1 MRISPYEDGPFE
13 YDEDPFRE
21 KIAPPTDD
29 EMLQEIGEKNLHI
42 IRQVAAG
49 MNLGNVEVTATFDN
63 RVEIKEFTI
72 RGLLLPISPRG
83 GERGERRRRRS
94 GFVKLLDQLKQG

>member
-29 EMLQEIGEKNLHI
+29 EMLQEIGERHLHI
-42 IRQVAAG
+42 IRQIAAG
-49 MNLGNVEVTATFDN
+49 MNLGNVEVTATYDN
-63 RVEIKEFTI
+63 QVEIKEFTI
-72 RGLLLPISPRG
+72 RGLLLPLSPEEEEE
-83 GERGERRRRRS
+83 ERKKREERIR
-94 GFVKLLDQLKQG
+94 KLLDQLKQR

>member
-21 KIAPPTDD
+21 KPQPPTDD
-29 EMLQEIGEKNLHI
+29 EMLQEIGEQNCRI

-49 MNLGNVEVTATFDN
+49 MNLGNVEVTATYDN

-72 RGLLLPISPRG
+72 RGLLLPLSPEEEEEAKKKRE
-83 GERGERRRRRS
+83 ERIR
-94 GFVKLLDQLKQG
+94 KLLDQLKQG

>member
-29 EMLQEIGEKNLHI
+29 EMLQEIGERNLHI
-42 IRQVAAG
+42 IRQIAAG
-49 MNLGNVEVTATFDN
+49 MNLGNVEVTVTYDN
-63 RVEIKEFTI
+63 QVDVKEFTI
-72 RGLLLPISPRG
+72 RGLLLPLSPEEEEEAEKKRE
-83 GERGERRRRRS
+83 ERVR
-94 GFVKLLDQLKQG
+94 KLLNQLKRG

>member
-29 EMLQEIGEKNLHI
+29 NMLQEIGERNLRI

-49 MNLGNVEVTATFDN
+49 MNLGNVEVTATFDDQ
-63 RVEIKEFTI
+63 VEIKEFTI
-72 RGLLLPISPRG
+72 RGLLLPLSPEEEEE
-83 GERGERRRRRS
+83 ERKKREERVR
-94 GFVKLLDQLKQG
+94 KLLDQLKQG